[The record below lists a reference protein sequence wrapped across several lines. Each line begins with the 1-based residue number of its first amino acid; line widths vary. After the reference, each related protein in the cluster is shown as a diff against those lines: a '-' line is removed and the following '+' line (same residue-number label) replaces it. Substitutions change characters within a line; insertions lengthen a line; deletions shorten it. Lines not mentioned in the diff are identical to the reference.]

1 MHVIGLTGQSGS
13 GKSLLSQRFLTRG
26 IPVLDADQIS
36 HQVTE
41 SDLDCLKALREKFG
55 SHIFDEAGKLS
66 RKKLGTVVFSSP
78 DKLNLLNVTVFPFI
92 TQEIERQI
100 RTAEAEKNTLLLLDA
115 PTLYEAGADR
125 FCSYVIAVC
134 APFELRLERVIK
146 RDMITREAALLRLS
160 AQKEDDFYR
169 TRADYVIC
177 NKGTEKELIQKA
189 DEMIDLLIR
198 RFSLPD
204 VR

>member
-41 SDLDCLKALREKFG
+41 NDLDCLKALREKFG

-66 RKKLGTVVFSSP
+66 RKKLGTIVFSSP

-100 RTAEAEKNTLLLLDA
+100 RTAETEKNTLLLLDA

-169 TRADYVIC
+169 TRADYVIY